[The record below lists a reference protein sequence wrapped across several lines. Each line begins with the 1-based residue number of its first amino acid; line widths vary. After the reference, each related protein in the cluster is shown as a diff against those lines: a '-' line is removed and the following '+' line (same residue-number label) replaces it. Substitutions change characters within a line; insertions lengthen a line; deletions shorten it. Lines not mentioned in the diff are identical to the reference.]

1 MKRLLAVSAVCAF
14 LFLGAVGCGGENN
27 MAGYQKIPATE
38 AKAMMDKGG
47 VTIVDV
53 RHEDEYQAGHIPGAI
68 LVTNENIGNEPPAE
82 LPDKN
87 AALLVYCRSGVRSK
101 QASEKLIKLGY
112 KKVFDMGGIKDWP
125 YDVVK

>member
-1 MKRLLAVSAVCAF
+1 MKRLLAVSAVCTF

-27 MAGYQKIPATE
+27 MVGYQKIPATE